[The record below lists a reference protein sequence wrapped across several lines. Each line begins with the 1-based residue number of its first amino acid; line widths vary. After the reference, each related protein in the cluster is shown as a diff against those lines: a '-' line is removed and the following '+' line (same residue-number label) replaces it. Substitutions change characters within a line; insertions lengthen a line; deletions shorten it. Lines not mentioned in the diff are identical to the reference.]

1 MICSRPK
8 GARYEIETASE
19 TVEEMRLLAERS
31 VHMATRMPQ
40 RLGLFGDLWLTRWL
54 NTPSVQAPLA
64 ESTTLSQGADRMAVA
79 VEKLPAQIAV
89 ERDTTLKVLI
99 DHVSRERDQ
108 AIGQL
113 VQGVTAERKAALDI
127 LLTEERRIEAR
138 LMAKVSESM
147 DRLERQGRELLEDIF
162 YHLIFLMLIGLV
174 GYVVATL
181 LIRLIFNNF
190 DIFPNGEFFH
200 RLPLLRRRHAPESL
214 PGRVFNHRVANP
226 ADRLIN
232 ST

>member
-1 MICSRPK
+1 
-8 GARYEIETASE
+8 
-19 TVEEMRLLAERS
+19 
-31 VHMATRMPQ
+31 MATRMPQ
-40 RLGLFGDLWLTRWL
+40 LLGLFGDLWLTRWL

-64 ESTTLSQGADRMAVA
+64 EFTTLSQEADRMAVA
-79 VEKLPAQIAV
+79 VEKLPEQIAV

-113 VQGVTAERKAALDI
+113 VQGVTAEREAALDI
-127 LLTEERRIEAR
+127 LLIEVRRIEAR
-138 LMAKVSESM
+138 LQAEASESV

-174 GYVVATL
+174 GYIVATL

-190 DIFPNGEFFH
+190 VIFQNGEFFH
-200 RLPLLRRRHAPESL
+200 RLSLLRRRHASESL
-214 PGRVFNHRVANP
+214 PGRVFNHRVANS

-232 ST
+232 STCRLSRVAAVRSRFPAFPKTLFSMKLSGVER